1 VGDQPKRNQTVIAY
15 NPWSPGHDFLK
26 EEAMNKMIVTVFNNE
41 SSAYE
46 GVKALTELH
55 AEGSL
60 TLYATAV
67 IAKDAKGVV
76 SVKQAADQGPS
87 GTVLGVTTGSLIGLL
102 GGPVGLAV
110 GAATGAIA
118 GSLYDLAQIGVSED
132 FLAEVSPY
140 LSPGKVAV
148 VAEIDEEWITP
159 LDARMEPLGGIV
171 FRRARA
177 EFIDA
182 KIEREMAAD
191 EAEIARLKAEYNQA
205 VGEAKANLKAKLDAA
220 QNRLQARL
228 DLLEERI
235 EAIKREGEAKIKSL
249 QEQATQTRGEIK
261 DNLEKRITEARADH
275 QLRVEKLSKAWQ
287 FVKEAAA
294 I

>member
-1 VGDQPKRNQTVIAY
+1 VGDQPESNQTVIANIPVVY
-15 NPWSPGHDFLK
+15 DHNYLRRK
-26 EEAMNKMIVTVFNNE
+26 AMNKMIVTVFNDE
-41 SSAYE
+41 SGAYE
-46 GVKALTELH
+46 GVKALEELH
-55 AEGSL
+55 TEGSL

-67 IAKDAKGVV
+67 ITKDAKGVV

-87 GTVLGVTTGSLIGLL
+87 GTVLGWTTGSLIGLL

-118 GSLYDLAQIGVSED
+118 GSLYDLAQIGVGED
-132 FLAEVSPY
+132 FLAEVSQY

-148 VAEIDEEWITP
+148 VAEIDEEWVTP

-171 FRRARA
+171 FRRVRA

-182 KIEREMAAD
+182 QIEREMAAD
-191 EAEIARLKAEYNQA
+191 QAEITKLKTEYNLA

-220 QNRLQARL
+220 QNRLQARR
-228 DLLEERI
+228 DLLEKRI

-249 QEQATQTRGEIK
+249 QEQAAQARGEMK
-261 DNLEKRITEARADH
+261 AKLEKRIAEERADH
-275 QLRVEKLSKAWQ
+275 QLRMDKLSKAWQ
-287 FVKEAAA
+287 LVKEAAA